1 MSRQTKDEILAEIQ
15 YEFRASQVASD
26 QIDDIAAAAL
36 GINRTDSR
44 CLDIVDYAGP
54 LTAGQLAERSGLTT
68 GAVTAVLDRLEARGY
83 VRRNRD
89 TEDRRRVLVEMTD
102 DARGR
107 AMEFYGPMAEAGMRQ
122 MSAYTVE
129 QLALV
134 RDFLRAGRD
143 IQEAQLARLRDSG
156 TAAA

>member
-1 MSRQTKDEILAEIQ
+1 M
-15 YEFRASQVASD
+15 
-26 QIDDIAAAAL
+26 
-36 GINRTDSR
+36 
-44 CLDIVDYAGP
+44 
-54 LTAGQLAERSGLTT
+54 
-68 GAVTAVLDRLEARGY
+68 LDRLEARGY

-143 IQEAQLARLRDSG
+143 IQETQLARLRDSG